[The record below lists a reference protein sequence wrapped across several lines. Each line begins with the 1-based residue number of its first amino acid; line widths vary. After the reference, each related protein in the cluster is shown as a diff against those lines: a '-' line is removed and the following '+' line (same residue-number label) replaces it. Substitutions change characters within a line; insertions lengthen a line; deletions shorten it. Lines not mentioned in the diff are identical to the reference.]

1 MFRTSLA
8 YTTLSFAV
16 LAGGFVACSSS
27 TPDPVIE
34 QASKQPPPRPEGGI
48 AGDGDGVVL
57 AINTIELGLKDGWK
71 TIGYDLDNRVSTKAS
86 TDLCKTNAGGTKSQV
101 YEDGK
106 DGIDN
111 SFGKNLAPLLDQLA
125 SAQASLDTSLEEG
138 TFTIMVDIAALG
150 TAPDYLDL
158 TAKLYAGDDLGS
170 PPLWDGTDAWPVVP
184 ELLDDPT
191 DISSAKVQFKTS
203 YVNDGVWVSGSPGS
217 LGLGLSIS
225 GASFTIDISQAII
238 SMNLAADRQS
248 ATEGVIAGVIEVEP
262 FIAQLKSVAGSID
275 SGLCEG
281 GLFDTIADTLR
292 QASDIMADGSQ
303 DPNQT
308 CDAISIGLGFT
319 AQAVTLGEIAE
330 PAVPEP
336 DPCAETSGAGG
347 AGAGGGGT
355 GGGGT
360 GGGTGGGGT
369 GGAGGG

>member
-1 MFRTSLA
+1 
-8 YTTLSFAV
+8 
-16 LAGGFVACSSS
+16 
-27 TPDPVIE
+27 
-34 QASKQPPPRPEGGI
+34 
-48 AGDGDGVVL
+48 
-57 AINTIELGLKDGWK
+57 
-71 TIGYDLDNRVSTKAS
+71 
-86 TDLCKTNAGGTKSQV
+86 LCKTTAGGTKSQV

-125 SAQASLDTSLEEG
+125 SAQASLDASLEEG

-150 TAPDYLDL
+150 TAPNYLDL
-158 TAKLYAGDDLGS
+158 TAKLYAGADLGS
-170 PPLWDGTDAWPVVP
+170 PPKWDGSDAWPVVP
-184 ELLDDPT
+184 ELLTDST
-191 DISSAKVQFKTS
+191 DITSAKVQFKTS
-203 YVNDGVWVSGSPGS
+203 YVNDDVWVSGSPGS

-238 SMNLAADRQS
+238 TMKLAADRQS

-303 DPNQT
+303 DPTKT

-319 AQAVTLGEIAE
+319 GKAVTLGGIAE
-330 PAVPEP
+330 PTEPEP

-347 AGAGGGGT
+347 AGGAGAGGAGAGGAGA
-355 GGGGT
+355 GGAGA
-360 GGGTGGGGT
+360 
-369 GGAGGG
+369 GGAGGGAGGA